1 MHKRQLGAGGPMV
14 SAVGLGC
21 WNFSGAYGPT
31 NEAESHATL
40 AAALDL
46 GIDFLDTANVY
57 GRGLSEQVIGSFIKQ
72 NPGKFTIAT
81 KAGIYRD
88 PDTNIRGFNNSPE
101 HLREALE
108 QSLKDLGVDH
118 VALYYI
124 HRREAERP
132 IEDVMDTLVRFKEEG
147 KIGGIGFSE
156 ISPSSLRR
164 AHAVHPVM
172 AVQSEYS
179 LWSRM
184 PELGVIQACKDLGVA
199 FVPFSPLAR
208 GMFAN
213 QTPDPEMFE
222 DGDFRK
228 NNPRFIEPN
237 FSYNV
242 KAIAPFKQLA
252 ASIGASPASL
262 AIAWVLVQGDHLI
275 PIPGTRS
282 AGHLREDAAGEAISL
297 NDTTLAEID
306 QLLPPGFAHGDRYSW
321 AQLPGVER
329 YC

>member
-1 MHKRQLGAGGPMV
+1 MKQRQLGAGGPMV
-14 SAVGLGC
+14 SQMGLGC
-21 WNFSGAYGPT
+21 WNFAGPYGPT
-31 NEAESHATL
+31 NETESHETL

-46 GIDFLDTANVY
+46 GIDLLDTANVY
-57 GRGLSEQVIGSFIKQ
+57 GMGISEKVIGSFLK
-72 NPGKFTIAT
+72 NHRGRFTLAT

-88 PDTNIRGFNNSPE
+88 PQTNKRGFNNSAE
-101 HLREALE
+101 HLQEELDK
-108 QSLKDLGVDH
+108 SLANLGTDH

-124 HRREAERP
+124 HRREAGRP
-132 IEDVMDTLVRFKEEG
+132 IEDVMETLARFKEQG

-156 ISPSSLRR
+156 ISPASLRR

-184 PELGVIQACKDLGVA
+184 PDLGMIQACNELGVA

-208 GMFAN
+208 GMFASR
-213 QTPDPEMFE
+213 TPDPSKFA

-228 NNPRFIEPN
+228 NNPRFLEPN
-237 FSYNV
+237 FSRNV
-242 KAIAPFKQLA
+242 AALAPFKKLA
-252 ASIGASPASL
+252 VDLKITPIAL
-262 AIAWVLVQGDHLI
+262 ALAWIMTRGDHLI

-282 AGHLREDAAGEAISL
+282 AGHLRECASGMGLSL
-297 NDTTLAEID
+297 GANDLAEID
-306 QLLPPGFAHGDRYSW
+306 RILPPGFAHGDRYSPE
-321 AQLPGVER
+321 QRPGVEG